1 MVSTAAADADD
12 TAILSVLH
20 EREYRSS
27 HLNGAVNVALN
38 HVIDVFFRKF
48 HEVLGDFVGNADVV
62 DQQADA
68 SIRVHLLQR
77 LLQRIV
83 EARSFF
89 SCLRAI
95 VSKVTNRVGVFGLQ
109 DGGLLLQLVFA
120 ARNDQDGHA
129 DLRQVVGEL
138 LANTRSGSCSSLR
151 TQYR

>member
-1 MVSTAAADADD
+1 MRKLLLYIHNVILNLLCSRIDGQIRSRMVSTAAADADD

-83 EARSFF
+83 EA
-89 SCLRAI
+89 
-95 VSKVTNRVGVFGLQ
+95 
-109 DGGLLLQLVFA
+109 
-120 ARNDQDGHA
+120 
-129 DLRQVVGEL
+129 
-138 LANTRSGSCSSLR
+138 
-151 TQYR
+151 